1 MVEKLSAFL
10 LKMRKALAKSWIWG
24 TMNKDEKGGCFMTII
39 EKLNALRTLMKER
52 NLDVYMIP
60 TSDFHETEYVGEHFK
75 ARAYMSGF
83 SGSQGTLVVTLDDAA
98 LWTDGRYFIQAAD
111 QLKDTSITLMKQ
123 GEEGVPTITQYIYD
137 HVSMQGGVGF
147 DGRVMNTKM
156 VKAIMTKL
164 EEKQVHIAYE
174 EDLVG
179 MIWEDRPELPKR
191 EGFFL
196 NVEYSGK
203 STKDKLNDLHAVME
217 KQGATHHI
225 ITSIDDIA
233 WVTNMRGWD
242 IACYPV
248 VLAYLILTSSKGVIF
263 MDKGKLNDEL
273 IENFKENDIE
283 IKDYNDIYEY
293 VKTISEDAVV
303 MLDSSVVNY
312 AITQN
317 LNKGI
322 KIIDHVNPSQ
332 LMKAKKNEIELEN
345 NRKAHIKDAV
355 AMTKFMYW
363 LKTNIG
369 KEKMSEIIASDYLE
383 KLRKA
388 QGALDLSFNT
398 ISAYKE
404 HAAMM
409 HYSATADSDVEL
421 KPEGMLL
428 VDSGG
433 QYMEGTTDITRTFV
447 LGKIS
452 EEERYWFTTALRSH
466 IALAKAHFLYGCRG
480 MNLDIL
486 ARGPLWEQGMDY
498 KCGTGHGV
506 GHLLNVHEGPNGFR
520 WKIVPERKDS
530 CVLEEGMTQSNE
542 PGVYEEG
549 KFGIRHENEMVVRT
563 GEKNEYGQ
571 FMYFETITFV
581 PFDLDGLDESL
592 LTQYDKEWLNAYH
605 KQVFEKVSPYL
616 SDEETAWLRK
626 ATRAI

>member
-1 MVEKLSAFL
+1 
-10 LKMRKALAKSWIWG
+10 
-24 TMNKDEKGGCFMTII
+24 MTII
-39 EKLNALRTLMKER
+39 EKLNALRGLMKER

-83 SGSQGTLVVTLDDAA
+83 TGSQGTLVVTLDDAA
-98 LWTDGRYFIQAAD
+98 LWTDGRYFIQAAN
-111 QLKDTSITLMKQ
+111 QLEGTTITLMKQ
-123 GEEGVPTITQYIYD
+123 GEEGVPTIAQYIYD
-137 HVSMQGGVGF
+137 HMCEKGSFGF
-147 DGRVMNTKM
+147 DGRVMNTKL
-156 VKAIMTKL
+156 VKAILLKL
-164 EEKQVHIAYE
+164 EEKHVHVAYT

-179 MIWEDRPELPKR
+179 MIWMDRPALPEK
-191 EGFFL
+191 EGYL
-196 NVEYSGK
+196 LKEAYSGK
-203 STKDKLNDLHAVME
+203 NTKEKLADLQEVMK

-225 ITSIDDIA
+225 ITSLDDIA
-233 WVTNMRGWD
+233 WITNMRGWD
-242 IACYPV
+242 IECYPV
-248 VLAYLILTSSKGVIF
+248 VLSYLILTLDGGIVYV
-263 MDKGKLNDEL
+263 DQRKLSEDL
-273 IENFKENDIE
+273 RANFEINNIK
-283 IKDYNDIYEY
+283 IKDYNDIYED
-293 VKTISEDAVV
+293 VKTIENDAVV

-317 LNKGI
+317 LHKEI
-322 KIIDHVNPSQ
+322 KLLDHANPSQ
-332 LMKAKKNEIELEN
+332 IMKAMKNEIELEN

-363 LKTNIG
+363 LKKNVG
-369 KEKMSEIIASDYLE
+369 KETITEISASDYLK
-383 KLRKA
+383 KLRIA
-388 QGALDLSFNT
+388 QGAMQLSFNT

-409 HYSATADSDVEL
+409 HYSATEESNVEL
-421 KPEGMLL
+421 KTEGMLL

-447 LGKIS
+447 LGEIS
-452 EEERYWFTTALRSH
+452 EEERFYFTTALRSN
-466 IALAKAHFLYGCRG
+466 IALSKAHFLYGCRG

-486 ARGPLWEQGMDY
+486 ARGPLWDHNMDY

-549 KFGIRHENEMVVRT
+549 KFGIRHENEMVVRK

-571 FMYFETITFV
+571 FMHFETITFV
-581 PFDLDGLDESL
+581 PFDLDGLDVSL
-592 LTQYDKEWLNAYH
+592 MTQYEKEWLNWYH
-605 KQVFEKVSPYL
+605 GQVYEKVSPYL
-616 SDEETAWLRK
+616 SEEETAWLK
-626 ATRAI
+626 EVTRAI